1 MSGRMN
7 RRSVLRKMSAAICA
21 VASEA
26 SFPVASLLANPLPN
40 SRLAVAVIGCGGRG
54 EASLLTAAEETLVA
68 IADADDARLAAAT
81 AKVSRLGGRPRAF
94 FDYRCMFDAVHK
106 GIDAVFVATPDHH
119 HAPASMAA
127 MQLGKHVFCEKP
139 LCHDIYQARA
149 LAAAAQ
155 RYKVITQMGNKL
167 LWDGPNM
174 RCTNLPDLN
183 RWVRRPCRKGWE
195 V

>member
-21 VASEA
+21 VASKA
-26 SFPVASLLANPLPN
+26 SFPVVSLLANPSPN

-54 EASLLTAAEETLVA
+54 EASLMTAAAETLVA
-68 IADADDARLAAAT
+68 IADVDDTRLAAAT

-94 FDYRCMFDAVHK
+94 FDYRRMFDAVHK

-119 HAPASMAA
+119 HAPVSMAA

-139 LCHDIYQARA
+139 LCHDLYQAQGAGRRGPA
-149 LAAAAQ
+149 IQSHNA
-155 RYKVITQMGNKL
+155 
-167 LWDGPNM
+167 DGQP
-174 RCTNLPDLN
+174 
-183 RWVRRPCRKGWE
+183 RPL
-195 V
+195 